1 MDPQLFL
8 GVIVLIPILVAVLL
22 RVNAAILFMSLCVGD
37 VLVQFMG
44 SDTNSLV
51 SLFTS
56 SHDVFSQSTMR
67 LFLLL
72 VPSVITLIF
81 MFHSVRGS
89 VKALLNIIPS
99 ITLGLS
105 FALLVEPL
113 LSHKFQDTLGRS
125 SLWHQLIRAQALV
138 IGVSAI
144 VSLVFLLTQRHG
156 SAGKRYGH
164 KQKHQKH
171 HAL

>member
-1 MDPQLFL
+1 MNPQLFFGL
-8 GVIVLIPILVAVLL
+8 IVLIPVLIAVLL

-44 SDTNSLV
+44 SDSNSVV
-51 SLFTS
+51 SLFVS
-56 SHDVFSQSTMR
+56 NHNSFSQSSIR

-72 VPSVITLIF
+72 VPLLITLIF
-81 MFHSVRGS
+81 MFHSVRGT
-89 VKALLNIIPS
+89 VKTLLNIVPS
-99 ITLGLS
+99 ITLGLA
-105 FALLVEPL
+105 FALLIEPL
-113 LSHKFQDTLGRS
+113 LSNSFQETLSKS

-144 VSLVFLLTQRHG
+144 VSLVFLLTQRHSSG
-156 SAGKRYGH
+156 GKNHGH
-164 KQKHQKH
+164 GKKH